1 MPGSSM
7 VAAVSGDDVPTIT
20 VAKKGSFDLT

>member
-1 MPGSSM
+1 M